1 MEGVISIEDIRLSG
15 EGMNWNL
22 AFGQV
27 VVAYTF
33 DYSTWEE
40 EAGRFL
46 SSRPPWSTKCVPGQ
60 LGLHRETLSK
70 KKKKNVLNLAFGGK
84 KEIKILKHSIILSR
98 GKKMKYHCVQNIQ
111 E

>member
-46 SSRPPWSTKCVPGQ
+46 SPMPS
-60 LGLHRETLSK
+60 
-70 KKKKNVLNLAFGGK
+70 
-84 KEIKILKHSIILSR
+84 
-98 GKKMKYHCVQNIQ
+98 
-111 E
+111 